1 MWAVLL
7 TLASFASAA
16 IRLPLSQLAI
26 PLLASLTIAAASVVV
41 VLGVWPFKHLHL
53 HWAFIA
59 ILLASAI
66 LVTKSLVWLAPLL
79 AVSAILSLRGPKW
92 RWRIEFAWL
101 FVMLTMLAG
110 ATYQIG
116 RAQWDQVHL
125 AVSTGEVSGQPTA
138 SRSVF
143 WILPDRLASPEV
155 FATIGH
161 DSGPFVDALRE
172 RGFYVRE
179 NAAVDSQGS
188 VLSGH
193 FGGEGQTM
201 ESLAFMFN
209 LETPS
214 RQLEYIEGLSMI
226 RGNKAA
232 RLATALGYEPHH
244 LGSWMQESA
253 RSPQAINHIY
263 KGNAL
268 ENLFGG
274 EFGWMWL
281 DATLYRYWPQPFT
294 RLHRQSIWQLEQTID
309 LASSEKPVYAF
320 THLLLPHPPFV
331 WSAGGEPVDAPP
343 NSEEEQL
350 AAYRAQTDWTEAFL
364 LATVDLIL
372 ADSLA
377 ITPHTPAII
386 IQADEGL
393 KVNVPGIDERLTEEQ
408 KMGIFTA
415 WYIPGATQAELD
427 GLSIYEVLEFAL
439 RR

>member
-1 MWAVLL
+1 
-7 TLASFASAA
+7 
-16 IRLPLSQLAI
+16 
-26 PLLASLTIAAASVVV
+26 
-41 VLGVWPFKHLHL
+41 
-53 HWAFIA
+53 
-59 ILLASAI
+59 
-66 LVTKSLVWLAPLL
+66 
-79 AVSAILSLRGPKW
+79 
-92 RWRIEFAWL
+92 
-101 FVMLTMLAG
+101 
-110 ATYQIG
+110 
-116 RAQWDQVHL
+116 
-125 AVSTGEVSGQPTA
+125 
-138 SRSVF
+138 
-143 WILPDRLASPEV
+143 
-155 FATIGH
+155 
-161 DSGPFVDALRE
+161 
-172 RGFYVRE
+172 
-179 NAAVDSQGS
+179 
-188 VLSGH
+188 
-193 FGGEGQTM
+193 M

-294 RLHRQSIWQLEQTID
+294 RLHRQSIWQLEQTIE